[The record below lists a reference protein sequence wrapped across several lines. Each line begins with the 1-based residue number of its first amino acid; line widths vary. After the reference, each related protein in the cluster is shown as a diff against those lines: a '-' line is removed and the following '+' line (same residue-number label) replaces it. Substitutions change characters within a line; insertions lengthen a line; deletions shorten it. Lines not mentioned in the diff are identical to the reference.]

1 MKKKKLII
9 FIAIFIIAL
18 IVVVA
23 VSVSSKISTN
33 TVLEENEIAEYFE
46 VTETSGLKFK
56 GSSVISDEQK
66 IFLDQT
72 KGTVNEVFVKDG
84 QSVEKDTVL
93 FNYYNEAI
101 QDQVDDLNRQIES
114 LNTKINSESEKA
126 KKIEELQKKAK
137 EQEEKRKAEVA
148 AIAKKNNINNEE
160 VLVTD
165 ENSAM
170 SEIESI
176 SSSSVIDE
184 LKYSLN
190 DLVAQRDALSAKV
203 VTEVKAEIPGKVYI
217 YDENSTAEY
226 MRIVSNEPLI
236 LAEAT
241 EYDINEIKLDS
252 VVNIKVITENREIK
266 GTITKI
272 EDLPTTSL
280 EQKSSLYKFYIKPE
294 ESVKIGFSVE
304 ITVNPGEIIIPNEA
318 VTERDGKLY
327 VTLLQDD
334 ANKEVEISAILKD
347 NNYIIQNDSLKIG
360 DKILLNSSEDNKEE
374 I

>member
-327 VTLLQDD
+327 VTLVQDD

>member
-46 VTETSGLKFK
+46 VRETSGLKFK

-327 VTLLQDD
+327 VTLVQDD